1 MKSGRQR
8 RDEIIA
14 RRRQRSADDPDGAL
28 KPWLMSAST
37 GSESGAVPRGALL
50 ADPAKLLHSGTL
62 SGRPR
67 LYRDTTFVCVDCGV
81 EEVWTAV
88 QQKWW
93 YEEAKGQLDTVAKR
107 CRDCRRAER
116 LRRLLVR
123 RRQIEGLIAKYGLES
138 AARRM
143 GISRATLEQRQARWQ
158 ADKPPIQP

>member
-8 RDEIIA
+8 REEMVA
-14 RRRQRSADDPDGAL
+14 RRRQRSAADPSLAM
-28 KPWLMSAST
+28 KPWLTPAAT
-37 GSESGAVPRGALL
+37 DDNAVPRGALL

-62 SGRPR
+62 TDRPR

-81 EEVWTAV
+81 EEVWTAF

-116 LRRLLVR
+116 LRRLQAR
-123 RRQIEGLIAKYGLES
+123 RLQIEGLIAKYGLDS

-143 GISRATLEQRQARWQ
+143 GISRATLEQRQARWRSE
-158 ADKPPIQP
+158 